1 MPLFFFN
8 DPAPTEIYP
17 LSLHDALPICLD
29 AASAGSPR
37 SALRLPRLRPATQLV
52 RRTSPGL
59 VMSVA
64 PAEWPV
70 AAGEEDRKSNRLN
83 PSPRQNSYAVFCL
96 KKKTLRV
103 SRIGSL
109 H

>member
-70 AAGEEDRKSNRLN
+70 AAGEDAMLIAGFQR
-83 PSPRQNSYAVFCL
+83 SPRRGRSEER
-96 KKKTLRV
+96 RV
-103 SRIGSL
+103 GKEGRSRWAPD